1 MKDRMEE
8 INKQWTSA
16 MNLNNV
22 IRNNLPP
29 EFPEIVTLCGS
40 TRFMDAYT
48 KEMRRLTLEGKIVI
62 SVGLFGHQEGLDMAS
77 ETKVMLDEL
86 HKRKIDLS
94 DRIHVINPRVWVC
107 YVCKK
112 PCGEC
117 PSYDRPS
124 QCCGAKM
131 GERSGY
137 IGSSTRSEI
146 EYATANGKQI
156 TYMEPIEN
164 QSV

>member
-62 SVGLFGHQEGLDMAS
+62 SVGMFGHQEGLDMAS

-94 DRIHVINPRVWVC
+94 DRIHVINPIVKLCGRC
-107 YVCKK
+107 GK
-112 PCGEC
+112 PCEVDSNWGRY
-117 PSYDRPS
+117 SS
-124 QCCGAKM
+124 CCSSSVSCG
-131 GERSGY
+131 SY

>member
-62 SVGLFGHQEGLDMAS
+62 SVGMFGHQEGLDMAS
-77 ETKVMLDEL
+77 ETKVMLNEL

-112 PCGEC
+112 PCEFG
-117 PSYDRPS
+117 SNWGRYS
-124 QCCGAKM
+124 SCCSSSVSCG
-131 GERSGY
+131 SY